1 MPAQATPSPDFMNR
15 FAVTAQGWREEN
27 DENISNDLTQLDLIV
42 RRRSDCDKKYEK
54 NLSPSIINYW
64 FPNMT
69 ISSMFCASSNL
80 KIEGTCYGQSGGP
93 TIIK

>member
-1 MPAQATPSPDFMNR
+1 MRRFSPYVCQRKQHHLQTLHMNR

-80 KIEGTCYGQSGGP
+80 KTEGTC
-93 TIIK
+93 